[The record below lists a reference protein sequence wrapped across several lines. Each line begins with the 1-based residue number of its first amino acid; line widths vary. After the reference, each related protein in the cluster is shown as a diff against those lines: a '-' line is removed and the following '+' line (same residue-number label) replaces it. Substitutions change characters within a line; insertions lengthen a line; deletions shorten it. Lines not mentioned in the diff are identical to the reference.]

1 MRAITSATSA
11 RAGLDVPLET
21 KLHAPT
27 TREGWVDRPELIQ
40 YLASAAARLV
50 LVDAPAG
57 FGKTTLVAQWRSSA
71 LDGRPFAWVS
81 LDSGDN
87 DPSRLWWHVVC
98 ALQRASPE
106 FVSSEILT
114 ALRAKV
120 PDLAGTVL
128 PMLVNGLA
136 ALDEPV
142 VLVLDDY
149 HVISDRG
156 CHDQVAFLLL
166 HLPLSAQMVVITR
179 ADPPLPLARLR
190 AAGEL
195 AEIRARE
202 LRFTPPEAAALVYA
216 VCAVELSEPDLAS
229 LVERTEGWPAG
240 VYLAALSLRGNA
252 SPSVFVH
259 QFTGDNRF
267 IVDFLA
273 EEVLSR
279 QPDEVRRFLTRT
291 AILSRFCAPLCDAVV
306 GSANAAEII
315 DTLERENLF
324 VVPLDETRRWFR
336 YHHLFA
342 QVLRSQLARAEPDV
356 VPELHARASGWHRL
370 SGSAEEAITHAQA
383 AGDLSGAV
391 DLIAQHWFAYVDSGR
406 VATVRGWMRSLGDEQ
421 IAASPLAAHCAAWAA
436 ALSGEQESARRWL
449 PVLDTGYF
457 EGPLPDG
464 MQSLQSSAA
473 LLRAVFGFDGIGSMC
488 EAGATAVKLE
498 CDPASPWYALA
509 RAAFGA
515 GLYYSGELEQATAQ
529 AEEARL
535 SHASISLV
543 RMMTFAV
550 LALIAVEQ
558 GRIAQAEE
566 LATTARDIVSDPEL
580 GLSTTPQ
587 SSFAYTATG
596 AVYAWQGR
604 LAEAQGEF
612 EHALRARRRWVGI
625 SPWPTVEILLRLA
638 PVAAEL
644 GDLPTATALLDEAR
658 QVLIGL
664 PDGADIQL
672 ARLERLERR
681 AVGSSRAAL
690 LAEPLTE
697 RERAVLRLLRGPLS
711 LREIG
716 HELYLSLNTIKTH
729 TRAIYRKLGVSDR
742 QDAVAKG
749 RELGLL

>member
-1 MRAITSATSA
+1 
-11 RAGLDVPLET
+11 VE
-21 KLHAPT
+21 
-27 TREGWVDRPELIQ
+27 RPELIQ

-57 FGKTTLVAQWRSSA
+57 FGKTTLVAQWRAST

-87 DPSRLWWHVVC
+87 DPARLWWHVVS

-106 FVSSEILT
+106 FVSGEIVT

-128 PMLVNGLA
+128 PMLVNELA

-149 HVISDRG
+149 HVISERG
-156 CHDQVAFLLL
+156 CHDQMAFLLL

-190 AAGEL
+190 AGGEL
-195 AEIRARE
+195 AEVRARE

-216 VCAVELSEPDLAS
+216 VCEVELSEPDLAS

-240 VYLAALSLRGNA
+240 VYLAALSLRGHA
-252 SPSVFVH
+252 SPSAFVH

-342 QVLRSQLARAEPDV
+342 QVLRSQLARTEPDIA
-356 VPELHARASGWHRL
+356 PELHARASAWHRL

-383 AGDLSGAV
+383 ARDLSGAV
-391 DLIAQHWFAYVDSGR
+391 GLIAQHWFAYADSGR
-406 VATVRGWMRSLGDEQ
+406 IATVRGWMRSLGDEQ

-436 ALSGEQESARRWL
+436 ALSGDQESARRWL
-449 PVLDTGYF
+449 PVLDTGHV

-473 LLRAVFGFDGIGSMC
+473 LLRTVFGFDGIVSMR

-498 CDPASPWYALA
+498 CDPASPWHALA
-509 RAAFGA
+509 RTAFGA
-515 GLYYSGELEQATAQ
+515 ALYYSGELEQAAAQ

-535 SHASISLV
+535 SHSSISLV
-543 RMMTFAV
+543 RMMTCAV
-550 LALIAVEQ
+550 LALTAVEQ
-558 GRIAQAEE
+558 GRIAQAED
-566 LATTARDIVSDPEL
+566 LAHTARDIVSDPEQ

-587 SSFAYTATG
+587 SSLAYTATG

-612 EHALRARRRWVGI
+612 EHALRSRRRWVGI

-644 GDLPTATALLDEAR
+644 GDLPAATALLDEVR
-658 QVLIGL
+658 HVLTGL
-664 PDGADIQL
+664 PDGADAQL
-672 ARLERLERR
+672 ARLERLDRR
-681 AVGSSRAAL
+681 LVGQSRAAL

>member
-1 MRAITSATSA
+1 VRAITSATSA

-27 TREGWVDRPELIQ
+27 AREGWVERPELIQ

-57 FGKTTLVAQWRSSA
+57 FGKTTLVAQWRAST

-87 DPSRLWWHVVC
+87 DPARLWWHVVS

-106 FVSSEILT
+106 FVSSEIVT

-128 PMLVNGLA
+128 PMLVNELA

-149 HVISDRG
+149 HVISERG

-195 AEIRARE
+195 TEVRARE

-240 VYLAALSLRGNA
+240 VYLAALSLRGHA
-252 SPSVFVH
+252 SPSAFVH

-342 QVLRSQLARAEPDV
+342 QVLRSQLARAEPDIA
-356 VPELHARASGWHRL
+356 PELHARASAWHRL

-383 AGDLSGAV
+383 ARDLSGAV
-391 DLIAQHWFAYVDSGR
+391 GLIAQHWFAYADSGR
-406 VATVRGWMRSLGDEQ
+406 IATVRGWIRSLGDEQ

-436 ALSGEQESARRWL
+436 ALSGERESARRWL
-449 PVLDTGYF
+449 PVLDTGHV

-473 LLRAVFGFDGIGSMC
+473 LLRAVFGFDGIVSMR

-509 RAAFGA
+509 RTAFGA
-515 GLYYSGELEQATAQ
+515 ALYYSGELEQAAAQ

-550 LALIAVEQ
+550 LALIAIEQ

-566 LATTARDIVSDPEL
+566 LARTARDIVSDPEL

-587 SSFAYTATG
+587 SSLAYTATG

-612 EHALRARRRWVGI
+612 EHALRSRRRWVGI

-644 GDLPTATALLDEAR
+644 GDLPAATALLDEVR
-658 QVLIGL
+658 QVLTRL
-664 PDGADIQL
+664 PDGADAQL
-672 ARLERLERR
+672 ARLDRLDRR
-681 AVGSSRAAL
+681 LVGQSRAAL